1 MPLCGRAI
9 EILDAARALGDGP
22 LVFSREDGKPL
33 DEKRMLRVLQWHR
46 VAAVPHGFRS
56 SFRDWAAEATDHPRE
71 VIEAALAHVWPMW
84 CETRS
89 RRSMPGQTCSSGGG
103 GS

>member
-46 VAAVPHGFRS
+46 VAAVSARLQ
-56 SFRDWAAEATDHPRE
+56 
-71 VIEAALAHVWPMW
+71 VQL
-84 CETRS
+84 
-89 RRSMPGQTCSSGGG
+89 PGLGG
-103 GS
+103 